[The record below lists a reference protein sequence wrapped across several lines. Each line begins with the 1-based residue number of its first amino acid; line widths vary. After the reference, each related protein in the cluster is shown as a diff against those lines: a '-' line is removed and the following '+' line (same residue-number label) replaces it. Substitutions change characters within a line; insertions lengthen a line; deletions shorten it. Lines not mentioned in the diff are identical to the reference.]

1 MNFKTIILS
10 IILILM
16 GIGIS
21 FTVQA
26 GKEKP
31 KITLISLYDN
41 YQINPELIT
50 DWGFAIIVKH
60 LRS

>member
-31 KITLISLYDN
+31 KITLISVYDN
-41 YQINPELIT
+41 YQINPELKT
-50 DWGFAIIVKH
+50 A
-60 LRS
+60 

>member
-31 KITLISLYDN
+31 EITLISLYDN
-41 YQINPELIT
+41 YQINPELKT
-50 DWGFAIIVKH
+50 A
-60 LRS
+60 